1 MKQVFSYLK
10 DYKKECIL
18 GPLFKM
24 LEVVF
29 ELFVPL
35 VMAGIIDYGI
45 VNADKAYLWKRGG
58 LLVVLAVIGLSCTL
72 VAQYFAAR
80 AATGFSQK
88 LKSALFAH
96 IQTLTYSELDTV
108 GTATLITRMTS
119 DVNTMQTGINWVIR
133 LFLRSPCVVLGATIL
148 AFVISPRTALI
159 FVAVIV
165 LLSLVVFGI
174 MLKNIPMFRS
184 VQNHLDGV
192 LELTREN
199 LSGARVIR
207 AFQREP
213 DEMAHFEQRNQE
225 LMRTQMRAARFSA
238 LMNPVTYVIVN
249 AGLAVLIWRGA
260 IQVSVGTL
268 SQGEVVALVS
278 YLSQILVELI
288 KLANVIIMATK
299 AIASGK
305 RIQAVFDRK
314 PSFDRNGTRIQTS
327 GGAAVEFDRVS
338 FAYAGAAGESLSGI
352 SFAAQPGEVIGV
364 IGGTGSGKSTLVN
377 LIPRFY
383 DVTRGAVRVNGRDV
397 REYPAEQL
405 REHISVVPQKAVL
418 FKGTIRSNL
427 MWGAPEADE
436 NQLRDALECAQ
447 AAEFV
452 FAKERGLDAPVEQ
465 GGRNLSGG
473 QRQRLTIARALVT
486 QPDIL
491 ILDDSASALDYATEA
506 RLRRA
511 LRELPQK
518 PTIFIVSQRTA
529 SIRHADRI
537 IVLEDG
543 EAVGIGTHEQ
553 LLRTCPVYAEIDRSQ
568 SSTETG
574 AKEAE
579 A

>member
-18 GPLFKM
+18 GPTFKM

-35 VMAGIIDYGI
+35 VMAGVIDYGI
-45 VNADKAYLWKRGG
+45 AAGDTGYIWKMGG
-58 LLVVLAVIGLSCTL
+58 LLVVLAAVGLSCTL
-72 VAQYFAAR
+72 VAQFFAAR
-80 AATGFSQK
+80 AAVGFSQK

-96 IQTLTYSELDTV
+96 IQTLTFSELDTV

-133 LFLRSPCVVLGATIL
+133 LFLRSPCVVLGATVM
-148 AFVISPRTALI
+148 AFTISTRAAMI

-213 DEMAHFEQRNQE
+213 DEMEHFEQRNQA
-225 LMRTQMRAARFSA
+225 LMRIQMRAARFSA
-238 LMNPVTYVIVN
+238 LMNPATYVIVN

-260 IQVSVGTL
+260 VQVSIGAL

-305 RIQAVFDRK
+305 RIQAIFDLK
-314 PSFDRNGTRIQTS
+314 PSFDRTGERVRES
-327 GGAAVEFDRVS
+327 GGAAVEFENVG
-338 FAYAGAAGESLSGI
+338 FAYAGAGGEALSDL
-352 SFAAQPGEVIGV
+352 SFSAQPGEVIGV
-364 IGGTGSGKSTLVN
+364 IGGTGSGKTTLVS

-383 DVTRGAVRVNGRDV
+383 DAVRGAVRINGRDV
-397 REYPAEQL
+397 RDYPAEQL
-405 REHISVVPQKAVL
+405 REKIAVVPQKAVL

-427 MWGAPEADE
+427 MWGAPDADE
-436 NQLRDALECAQ
+436 AQLRAALECAQ

-452 FAKERGLDAPVEQ
+452 DAKELGLDEPVTQ

-486 QPDIL
+486 QPEIL

-511 LRELPQK
+511 LRELPQN
-518 PTIFIVSQRTA
+518 PTVFIVSQRTA

-543 EAVGIGTHEQ
+543 EAVGTGTHEQ

-568 SSTETG
+568 SSSEAG
-574 AKEAE
+574 KERLA
-579 A
+579 

>member
-1 MKQVFSYLK
+1 MNQVLSYLK
-10 DYKKECIL
+10 GYRKECIL
-18 GPLFKM
+18 GPTFKM
-24 LEVVF
+24 LEVIF

-35 VMAGIIDYGI
+35 VMADIIDYGI
-45 VNADKAYLWKRGG
+45 AAKDTVFLWQRGG
-58 LLVVLAVIGLSCTL
+58 LLIVLAAIGLSCTL

-119 DVNTMQTGINWVIR
+119 DVNTMQTGVNWVIR
-133 LFLRSPCVVLGATIL
+133 LFLRSPCVVLGATIM
-148 AFVISPRTALI
+148 AFTISPRIALI

-174 MLKNIPMFRS
+174 MLKNIPMFRN
-184 VQNHLDGV
+184 VQQHLDGV
-192 LELTREN
+192 MELTREN
-199 LSGARVIR
+199 LSGVRVVR
-207 AFQREP
+207 AFQRET
-213 DEMAHFEQRNQE
+213 DEMEQFEQRNQA

-238 LMNPVTYVIVN
+238 LMNPVTYVIIN

-260 IQVSVGTL
+260 IQVSVGSL

-305 RIQAVFDRK
+305 RIQAIFDLK
-314 PSFDRNGTRIQTS
+314 PSFERQ
-327 GGAAVEFDRVS
+327 GARVQEDSAAPAVEFDGVG
-338 FAYAGAAGESLSGI
+338 FAYAGAGGESLSNLT
-352 SFAAQPGEVIGV
+352 FTARRGEVIGV

-383 DVTRGAVRVNGRDV
+383 DVTRGVVRVAGRDV

-405 REHISVVPQKAVL
+405 REHIAVVPQKAVL
-418 FKGTIRSNL
+418 FQGTIRSNL
-427 MWGAPEADE
+427 MWGAPEAE
-436 NQLRDALECAQ
+436 ESQLRAALECAQ

-452 FAKERGLDAPVEQ
+452 FAKDRGMDAYVEQ

-518 PTIFIVSQRTA
+518 PTVFIVSQRTA

-543 EAVGIGTHEQ
+543 TAVGIGTHEQ
-553 LLRTCPVYAEIDRSQ
+553 LLQTCPVYAEIDRSQ
-568 SSTETG
+568 SRAEVG
-574 AKEAE
+574 KEQKA
-579 A
+579 